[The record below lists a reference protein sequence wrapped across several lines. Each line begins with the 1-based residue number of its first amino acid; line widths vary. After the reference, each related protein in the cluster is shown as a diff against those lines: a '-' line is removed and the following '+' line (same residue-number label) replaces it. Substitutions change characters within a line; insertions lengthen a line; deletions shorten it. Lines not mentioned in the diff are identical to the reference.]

1 MKKFVR
7 FVNAMNDRIGKV
19 ACLLILPMA
28 GVTVYEVMMRRVF
41 NAPTSWGFEM
51 TVYTYGAHYMF
62 GMAAAYLYDRHVR
75 IDVIVLQLPRKAQL
89 WLRLITFWLIF
100 VPFIGAFTYAA
111 TVYAAHSWE
120 VWEHS
125 WSAWKPPLY
134 PYKTVMPVTMALL
147 FLQGLANF
155 FRDCYELKG
164 EKI

>member
-7 FVNAMNDRIGKV
+7 FVDAMNDKIGRV

-28 GVTVYEVMMRRVF
+28 AVVVYEVFMRRVM
-41 NAPTSWGFEM
+41 NMPTAWGFEM
-51 TVYTYGAHYMF
+51 TVYLYGAHYMF

-75 IDVIVLQLPRKAQL
+75 IDIIVLQLPKKYQL
-89 WLRLITFWLIF
+89 LLRVITFWLIF

-111 TVYAAHSWE
+111 TLYAAHSWS

-134 PYKTVMPVTMALL
+134 PYKTVMPVTMLFL
-147 FLQGLANF
+147 FLQGFANF
-155 FRDCYELKG
+155 FRDYYALKG